1 MPPAS
6 AAATLQLRVSATAT
20 TLEID
25 VRNRWEAVELLDRL
39 APYHPH
45 LIQLDFPDGRWLVR
59 AQVPGTHGEGV
70 LNALD
75 EVEEWHLEREIPSV
89 GVCLTG
95 VRPLMAA
102 ELTRALRKRARTR

>member
-1 MPPAS
+1 MSPVPAVG
-6 AAATLQLRVSATAT
+6 TLHPRVSAMTT

-59 AQVPGTHGEGV
+59 AQVPGAHGEGI

-89 GVCLTG
+89 GVCLSG

-102 ELTRALRKRARTR
+102 ELGRAMRKRARES